1 MENAAITLTYD
12 QLVKL
17 GEGLAALDG
26 LRTKPNEFEPFL
38 FNPDTTW
45 AIVENQT
52 IVAGKL
58 KTYTG
63 AKKSLAVQHKIT
75 EGMPVTP
82 ENSPSVA
89 AFMAG
94 LDELNERLIE
104 VVGLQKIS
112 REKLNVG
119 HDPKKQQNKIP
130 PSVLARLQPILEA

>member
-1 MENAAITLTYD
+1 MSEAALTLTYD

-26 LRTKPNEFEPFL
+26 LRTKPGEFEPFL

-45 AIVENQT
+45 AIAENAT
-52 IVAGKL
+52 VVTGKL
-58 KTYTG
+58 KTYAG

-75 EGMPVTP
+75 EGMAVSP
-82 ENSPSVA
+82 ENSASVA

-94 LDELNERLIE
+94 LDELNERAVE
-104 VVGLQKIS
+104 VDGLQRIS

-119 HDPKKQQNKIP
+119 HDVKKQQNRIP